1 MDNYGIIANPFY
13 FNSANPPPKK
23 NVTTFTNYT
32 YTMMYDDEADPLHRA
47 LRIIDLSIE
56 PIVSLT
62 WDSFPSNSS
71 EMKRFDRWNLVSKA
85 VFEGKHILAN
95 MSTVVI
101 LAKTAR

>member
-13 FNSANPPPKK
+13 FNSAKSPPKK
-23 NVTTFTNYT
+23 CN
-32 YTMMYDDEADPLHRA
+32 H
-47 LRIIDLSIE
+47 LSIE

-85 VFEGKHILAN
+85 VFEGKHMLAN
-95 MSTVVI
+95 MGTVVI
-101 LAKTAR
+101 LAKTAW